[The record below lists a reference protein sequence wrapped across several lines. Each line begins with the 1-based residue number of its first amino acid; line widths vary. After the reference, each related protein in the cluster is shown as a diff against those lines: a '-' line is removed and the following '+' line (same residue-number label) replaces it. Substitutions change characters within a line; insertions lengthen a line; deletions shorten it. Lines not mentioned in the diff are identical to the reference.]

1 MKKTL
6 LIVATSL
13 ALVACSESEKTNPFF
28 TQWNT
33 PFEVPPFDQIENDH
47 FVPAFE
53 EAIAQ
58 EKTVI
63 DSITGNTEAP
73 SFENTIVAL
82 DQNGALMTK
91 VARVFYGLAG
101 TEASTDLDSLKSIIS
116 AKLTAHGS
124 DISLNNELF
133 ARIKTVYENR
143 ENLALDPESMRLV
156 EKTYERFARSGA
168 NLDPVKKE
176 RLRTLDSELAK
187 LSISFEQ
194 NLRHDNGT
202 FALILGQ
209 NDLKG
214 LPESVVAAAEQEAIA
229 RGKEGSYAFTLDKAS
244 MLPFLQYADDAKL
257 REKLYTG
264 YLTRSNHDDNY
275 DNKDVIG
282 QIVELRMERANLLGF
297 PNHAAFVLDGNMAKD
312 PAAVYSLLEELW
324 TPAVKRAK
332 NELAQMKKIKG
343 TNEFNS
349 WDWWYYAEKLRT
361 QKYALDENEL
371 RPYFSLDNSIN
382 GIFDLTTKL
391 FGLTYREI
399 TNEVPL
405 YNKENRVY
413 EVTDKDGSHLGVV
426 YFDFHPRSSK
436 NVGAWCG
443 TFRGQSYKDG
453 KRVQPVVSI
462 VCNFTKPV
470 GDNPALL
477 TLDEVETLFH
487 EYGHGL
493 HQLFSDVKY
502 NSIRSVE
509 RDFVELPSQIME
521 NWAFE
526 PEVLAMY
533 AKHYQTGEVIPEE
546 LVEKI
551 QKSSL
556 FNQGFNTVEYLGASL
571 LDLDYHTVVD
581 KGEINVN
588 AFEKASLSKYGLM
601 EEIAPRYRSTYFKHI
616 FSGGY
621 SAGYYSYIW
630 AEVLDADAYDAFLE
644 TGDMFDAATATRFRQ
659 EVLSRGGTSDG
670 GVLYHNFRGKEASRK
685 PLMKNRGL
693 I

>member
-13 ALVACSESEKTNPFF
+13 AFVACTESEKANPFF
-28 TQWNT
+28 TEWNT
-33 PFEVPPFDQIENDH
+33 PYGVPPFEQIENEH
-47 FVPAFE
+47 FVPAFN

-58 EKTVI
+58 EKATI

-73 SFENTIVAL
+73 TFENTIVAL
-82 DQNGALMTK
+82 DQNGELMSK
-91 VARVFYGLAG
+91 VSRVFYGLAG
-101 TEASTDLDSLKSIIS
+101 TEASPVIDSLKSIIS

-124 DISLNNELF
+124 DISLNNVLF
-133 ARIKTVYENR
+133 ERIKTVYENR

-156 EKTYERFARSGA
+156 EKTYEGFARSGA
-168 NLDPVKKE
+168 NLDSVKKE

-187 LSISFEQ
+187 LSISFEK

-202 FALILGQ
+202 FALILEEK
-209 NDLKG
+209 DLKG
-214 LPESVVAAAEQEAIA
+214 LPESVVAAAAQEAIA
-229 RGKEGSYAFTLDKAS
+229 RGKEGNYAFTLDKAS

-257 REKLYTG
+257 REQLYTG
-264 YLTRSNHDDNY
+264 YLTRSNHDDSF
-275 DNKDVIG
+275 DNKTVIG
-282 QIVELRMERANLLGF
+282 QIVELRMERANLLEF

-332 NELAQMKKIKG
+332 NELAEMKKIKG
-343 TNEFNS
+343 SNEFNS
-349 WDWWYYAEKLRT
+349 WDWWYYAEKLRS

-391 FGLTYREI
+391 FGITYREI
-399 TNEVPL
+399 TKDVPL

-426 YFDFHPRSSK
+426 YFDFHPRASK

-443 TFRGQSYKDG
+443 TFRSQSYKDG

-502 NSIRSVE
+502 SSIKSVE

-533 AKHYQTGEVIPEE
+533 AKHYQTGEVIPAE

-551 QKSSL
+551 QKSAL
-556 FNQGFNTVEYLGASL
+556 FNQGFNTIEYLGASL

-601 EEIAPRYRSTYFKHI
+601 AEIAPRYRSTYFKHI

>member
-1 MKKTL
+1 MKKVL
-6 LIVATSL
+6 LMMATSL
-13 ALVACSESEKTNPFF
+13 ALFACSETEKPNPFF
-28 TQWNT
+28 TEWDT
-33 PFEVPPFDQIENDH
+33 PFGVPPFDQIENQH

-53 EAIAQ
+53 LAIVQ
-58 EKTVI
+58 EKAVI
-63 DSITGNTEAP
+63 DSITSNTEEP
-73 SFENTIVAL
+73 TFDNTIVAL

-101 TEASTDLDSLKSIIS
+101 TEATPELDSLKSIIS

-124 DISLNNELF
+124 DISLNQPLF
-133 ARIKTVYENR
+133 TRVKAVYENR
-143 ENLALDPESMRLV
+143 ENLALDPESLRLV
-156 EKTYERFARSGA
+156 EKIYEGFARSGA
-168 NLDPVKKE
+168 NLAPDKKE
-176 RLRTLDSELAK
+176 RLRKLDGELAK
-187 LSISFEQ
+187 LSIAFEK

-202 FALILGQ
+202 FALILTKEQ
-209 NDLKG
+209 LAG
-214 LPESVVAAAEQEAIA
+214 LPESVVAAAAQEATA
-229 RGKEGSYAFTLDKAS
+229 RGNEGSYAFTLDKAS
-244 MLPFLQYADDAKL
+244 MLPFLQYADDEKL
-257 REKLYTG
+257 REQLYTG
-264 YLTRSNHDDNY
+264 YLTRSNHDDEF
-275 DNKDVIG
+275 DNKEVIN
-282 QIVELRMERANLLGF
+282 QIVTLRMERAAILGF
-297 PNHAAFVLDGNMAKD
+297 ANHAAFVLDGNMAKD

-332 NELAQMKKIKG
+332 KELAEMKKIKG
-343 TNEFNS
+343 TKEFNS

-371 RPYFSLDNSIN
+371 RPYFSMDNSIN
-382 GIFDLTTKL
+382 GIFELTTKL
-391 FGLTYREI
+391 FGITYREI
-399 TNEVPL
+399 TKEVPL

-413 EVTDKDGSHLGVV
+413 EVTDNNGEHLGVV

-436 NVGAWCG
+436 NVGAWCT

-453 KRVQPVVSI
+453 KKVAPVVSI

-470 GDNPALL
+470 GDTPALL

-493 HQLFSDVKY
+493 HQLFADVKY
-502 NSIRSVE
+502 NSIKSVE

-526 PEVLAMY
+526 PAVLAMY
-533 AKHYQTGEVIPEE
+533 AKHYETGEVIPAE

-581 KGEINVN
+581 PGQIDVN
-588 AFEKASLSKYGLM
+588 KFENESLSKYGLM
-601 EEIAPRYRSTYFKHI
+601 AEIAPRYRSTYFKHI

-630 AEVLDADAYDAFLE
+630 AEVLDADAYDAFIE
-644 TGDMFDAATATRFRQ
+644 SGDLFDQATATRFRQ